1 MHMWTTPIEWMYCI
15 DRFLFTPLFVVPLL
29 RYHNIYVCVC
39 VLAGRALYNNWAAA
53 QHRLI
58 VDHHAL
64 CCSQLARDRSPRD
77 FVVDTAWQNHMH
89 DASYWWWWPKW
100 RIYPRPQSQITWPS
114 TEKKNKSHT
123 NSIHTECIVFAL
135 DLANCLLWF
144 YCCTIFPLHTTT
156 LQVHIER
163 GHWADTADHPVD
175 RVVVNNVQWATTTNN
190 TSQYITTIMCTWANG
205 QKDRV

>member
-15 DRFLFTPLFVVPLL
+15 DRLLFTPLFVVPLL

-135 DLANCLLWF
+135 DLANCLLWLLLYHF
-144 YCCTIFPLHTTT
+144 SFAYNNITSA
-156 LQVHIER
+156 
-163 GHWADTADHPVD
+163 HWARSLGWHSRSSRWSGGRQQRAMSNNNKQHQPIYNH
-175 RVVVNNVQWATTTNN
+175 NNVHMSERTE
-190 TSQYITTIMCTWANG
+190 G
-205 QKDRV
+205 